1 MSQGSTSLPPR
12 SGSRG
17 SVPPTKAKKPKKPKK
32 KRSFFRTFIKL
43 LIGLLLIVAAVL
55 GYLVY
60 KTNDAISTIGVNDNK
75 VEEVPVGESVKAKPV
90 AMVLMGIDTREKGG
104 SLNTDVMMV
113 AAFNPTTK
121 KATVVS
127 IPRDTY
133 VDVKDYRGR
142 KANSYYAS
150 FYNVARQE
158 GKDKEDAELAAKK
171 VVKEVFGDYFDI
183 NIQYAATINFQGFS
197 DVVDAVGG
205 VKVNVDMRM
214 KYTDSH
220 DGTNIDLEPG
230 IQVLDGKKALDFV
243 RYRKS
248 NGGGEQ
254 SSDFDRNRRQS
265 EVVSAILDKLLSL
278 GGVPKVGSVIDAA
291 ANNISVDM
299 PKKEISRMLEK
310 YFTIRSNDITF
321 LSLEGTWKSPHV
333 IADETSLA
341 NVKAELNKRLAE

>member
-17 SVPPTKAKKPKKPKK
+17 SVPPQKAKGPKKPKK
-32 KRSFFRTFIKL
+32 KRKVFVTFIYL
-43 LIGLLLIVAAVL
+43 LLGLLLIVAAGL
-55 GYLVY
+55 GYLVF
-60 KTNDAISTIGVNDNK
+60 KTSDAIGDIGVNDNK
-75 VEEVPVGESVKAKPV
+75 VTEVPVGESVKAKPV
-90 AMVLMGIDTREKGG
+90 AMVFMGIDTRKNGG
-104 SLNTDVMMV
+104 SINTDVMMV

-133 VDVKDYRGR
+133 IDVEDYRGR

-150 FYNVARQE
+150 FFNVARQE
-158 GKDKEDAELAAKK
+158 GKEKEDAQLEAKR
-171 VVKEVFGDYFDI
+171 VVREVLGKYFGIDI
-183 NIQYAATINFQGFS
+183 KYAAIINFQGFS
-197 DVVDAVGG
+197 DVVDAVDG
-205 VKVNVDMRM
+205 VEVNVDKRM

-230 IQVLDGKKALDFV
+230 IQVLNGKKALDFV

-254 SSDFDRNRRQS
+254 SSDFERNRRQS

-278 GGVPKVGSVIDAA
+278 GGVPKVGSVIDAVA
-291 ANNISVDM
+291 KNISIDM
-299 PKKEISRMLEK
+299 PKKK
-310 YFTIRSNDITF
+310 
-321 LSLEGTWKSPHV
+321 
-333 IADETSLA
+333 
-341 NVKAELNKRLAE
+341 